1 MVTLKD
7 VPANA
12 VKFVFNTDYDITGE
26 YLINYNQ
33 DTFSEEIATGGK
45 AENNQVT
52 YTFTL
57 AEARDMIFYVSVPVG
72 EYKFG
77 FTLYDVDGKQILN
90 KQGTTANTVS
100 RKVLLK
106 MPALI
111 CDGEGSTVTAE
122 EYLQKKLDAG
132 GTVTLDDDYT
142 GNFTV
147 SDTVTLDLNGHKITA
162 AASTAAIKVASGGN
176 LTVNGGESGEIIS
189 ADYFAILNNGTL
201 TINGGIYE
209 STNDDVAVYNN
220 GTATLNGGSYT
231 GNYGAVSNYNNAK
244 MTINGGNYKILS
256 LGDNFYDQ
264 CVIGN
269 YCGDITFNGAI
280 SSYNSTYSVLTIENL
295 ESSGHLY
302 FADGVS
308 LPMVCVS
315 DGTTQTEV
323 RSYVADGAAL
333 KQALE
338 NAKVN
343 TVILNQNCTFT
354 ESITVSSDKVL
365 DLGCHTLTYT
375 GGGSDAQCSAF
386 RVTAGTFTVKG
397 TQDVTYDEDGNGTNT
412 QSGITATG
420 NSDTERHIFWAN
432 GGKIVLEGETI
443 YNLGEC
449 TAENATNY
457 SIVYV
462 DNSGTVEISE
472 GVFNQG
478 STNKYILVVDTGK
491 GTISVTGGTFWYYDP
506 STGDN
511 NIEGDTFVADGYKSQ
526 CVPGE
531 DDDLGK
537 DYYLVVS
544 ATSGEESGEGEGA
557 AG

>member
-1 MVTLKD
+1 MKKSIILAAVLVAAAVSCQKETIQTQDQAGIFTISASREAFAGTKAGIDPASGKFTWNSGDSIGIYTGESFEPLTTTDDSVASATFSGTLSGKPSYAAVFPYSLNARRNSGIYVTLPSSYEWKEGEIFTPMLAQYASPLKFKHLGGLVMVTLKD

-12 VKFVFNTDYDITGE
+12 AKFVFNTDYDITGE

-33 DTFSEEIATGGK
+33 DTFSEEIVMNKMATDN
-45 AENNQVT
+45 EVT
-52 YTFTL
+52 YKFTL
-57 AEARDMIFYVSVPVG
+57 TEARDMVFYVPVPVG

-100 RKVLLK
+100 RAVLLE

-147 SDTVTLDLNGHKITA
+147 SGTVTLDLNGHKISA
-162 AASTAAIKVASGGN
+162 AASTAAIKVVSGGN
-176 LTVNGGESGEIIS
+176 LTINGGESGEIIS
-189 ADYFAILNNGTL
+189 ADYFAILNDNNGTL
-201 TINGGIYE
+201 TINGGSYE

-244 MTINGGNYKILS
+244 MTINGGDYKILS
-256 LGDNFYDQ
+256 PGDNFYDQ

-280 SSYNSTYSVLTIENL
+280 SSYNSTYSVLTIESL
-295 ESSGHLY
+295 DGSGNLY

-315 DGTTQTEV
+315 DGMTQTEV

-338 NAKVN
+338 NANVN
-343 TVILNQNCTFT
+343 VIILNQDITLT
-354 ESITVSSDKVL
+354 ETITVPSGKKIDYNN
-365 DLGCHTLTYT
+365 HALT
-375 GGGSDAQCSAF
+375 Q
-386 RVTAGTFTVKG
+386 
-397 TQDVTYDEDGNGTNT
+397 
-412 QSGITATG
+412 
-420 NSDTERHIFWAN
+420 
-432 GGKIVLEGETI
+432 
-443 YNLGEC
+443 
-449 TAENATNY
+449 
-457 SIVYV
+457 
-462 DNSGTVEISE
+462 
-472 GVFNQG
+472 
-478 STNKYILVVDTGK
+478 
-491 GTISVTGGTFWYYDP
+491 
-506 STGDN
+506 
-511 NIEGDTFVADGYKSQ
+511 
-526 CVPGE
+526 PGE
-531 DDDLGK
+531 
-537 DYYLVVS
+537 
-544 ATSGEESGEGEGA
+544 SGAGA
-557 AG
+557 

>member
-1 MVTLKD
+1 MEKIQ
-7 VPANA
+7 A
-12 VKFVFNTDYDITGE
+12 
-26 YLINYNQ
+26 
-33 DTFSEEIATGGK
+33 GG
-45 AENNQVT
+45 
-52 YTFTL
+52 TFTL
-57 AEARDMIFYVSVPVG
+57 EQDITIESIDIENG
-72 EYKFG
+72 
-77 FTLYDVDGKQILN
+77 
-90 KQGTTANTVS
+90 NTV
-100 RKVLLK
+100 VL
-106 MPALI
+106 
-111 CDGEGSTVTAE
+111 
-122 EYLQKKLDAG
+122 
-132 GTVTLDDDYT
+132 
-142 GNFTV
+142 N
-147 SDTVTLDLNGHKITA
+147 LNGHKIT
-162 AASTAAIKVASGGN
+162 STSTSNGYAIGIATGCT
-176 LTVNGGESGEIIS
+176 LTINGGDGGEIS
-189 ADYFAILNNGTL
+189 AGGYAVSNAGTL
-201 TINGGIYE
+201 TINGGTYKSSSNAAILN
-209 STNDDVAVYNN
+209 T
-220 GTATLNGGSYT
+220 GTATFNEGSYMGKYSVIDNQVT
-231 GNYGAVSNYNNAK
+231 DNGNLI
-244 MTINGGNYKILS
+244 INGGYYETLS
-256 LGDNFYDQ
+256 DGSSSMEE
-264 CVIGN
+264 CVFNNRGN
-269 YCGDITFNGAI
+269 ITFNKAI
-280 SSYNSTYSVLTIENL
+280 SYKSPYSVFML
-295 ESSGHLY
+295 ETPDSGHLN
-302 FADGVS
+302 FDKGVS
-308 LPMVCVS
+308 LPMVYVRILS
-315 DGTTQTEV
+315 GFTEIAQLIGEEV

-397 TQDVTYDEDGNGTNT
+397 TQDVTYYEDGNGTNT